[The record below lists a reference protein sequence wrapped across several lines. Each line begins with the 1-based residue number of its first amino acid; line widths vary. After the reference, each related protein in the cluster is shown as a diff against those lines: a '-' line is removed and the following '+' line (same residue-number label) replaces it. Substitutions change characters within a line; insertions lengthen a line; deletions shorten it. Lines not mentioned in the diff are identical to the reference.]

1 MVESLKHNITPG
13 QMFSDEQL
21 DLIDAAVEEFAVL
34 ADEETADKCDEILA
48 IIEAYFINKNYR
60 K

>member
-1 MVESLKHNITPG
+1 
-13 QMFSDEQL
+13 MFSDEQL
-21 DLIDAAVEEFAVL
+21 QLISDAVEDLGVL
-34 ADEETADKCDEILA
+34 ADEETADKCGEILD

>member
-1 MVESLKHNITPG
+1 
-13 QMFSDEQL
+13 MFSDEQL
-21 DLIDAAVEEFAVL
+21 ALIADAVEDYAVL
-34 ADEETADKCDEILA
+34 VDEDSADKCDEILA

>member
-1 MVESLKHNITPG
+1 
-13 QMFSDEQL
+13 MFSDEQL
-21 DLIDAAVEEFAVL
+21 DLIDAAIEEYGVL

>member
-1 MVESLKHNITPG
+1 
-13 QMFSDEQL
+13 MFSDEQL
-21 DLIDAAVEEFAVL
+21 DLIDAAIEEYGVL
-34 ADEETADKCDEILA
+34 ADEDTADKCDEILS